1 MIDNVR
7 NTVLSII
14 SKDNRGYITPEE
26 FNLFAKQAQMEIFEG
41 YMYDYNNAVS
51 KQNARMIND
60 GYANVLN
67 KLEEAIDIFRPAP
80 VGLTYNPIISELNYP
95 LPSDIFLINSVI
107 YNGTT
112 EVEKAPYNILNLV
125 SSNMTAPS
133 TLYPVYTQGAN
144 RIKVY
149 PSTIIAD
156 ITLDYIRTPA
166 DPKWTWSTLSGG
178 EPLFNQGANDYKDF
192 ELPPVDEPRLVVK
205 ILQYAGISIREAEVV
220 QAAKTEEI
228 QDKQEKN

>member
-133 TLYPVYTQGAN
+133 ALYPVYTQGAN
-144 RIKVY
+144 KIKVY

-178 EPLFNQGANDYKDF
+178 EPLFNQGAADYKDF

-220 QAAKTEEI
+220 QAAKAEEV

>member
-41 YMYDYNNAVS
+41 YLYDYNNAVS

-133 TLYPVYTQGAN
+133 ALYPVYTQGAN
-144 RIKVY
+144 KIKVY
-149 PSTIIAD
+149 PSTIIAN
-156 ITLDYIRTPA
+156 IKLDYIRTPA

-220 QAAKTEEI
+220 QAAKTEEV

>member
-41 YMYDYNNAVS
+41 YMYDYNNAIS

-67 KLEEAIDIFRPAP
+67 KLEEAIDIFRSAP
-80 VGLTYNPIISELNYP
+80 SILTYNSSPSQLNYP
-95 LPSDIFLINSVI
+95 LPADIFFINSVI

-133 TLYPVYTQGAN
+133 ALYPVYTQGSN
-144 RIKVY
+144 KIKVY
-149 PSTIIAD
+149 PTTIITN

-178 EPLFNQGANDYKDF
+178 EPLFNQGAADYKDF
-192 ELPPVDEPRLVVK
+192 ELPLVDEPRLVVK
-205 ILQYAGISIREAEVV
+205 ILQYAGISIREAEIV
-220 QAAKTEEI
+220 QAAKTEEV

>member
-41 YMYDYNNAVS
+41 YMYDYNNAIS

-67 KLEEAIDIFRPAP
+67 KLEEAIDIFRPVP
-80 VGLTYNPIISELNYP
+80 STLTYNALSLNYA
-95 LPSDIFLINSVI
+95 LPDDIFLINSVI
-107 YNGTT
+107 YNNTT
-112 EVEKAPYNILNLV
+112 KVEKAPYNILNLL
-125 SSNMTAPS
+125 SSNMTAP
-133 TLYPVYTQGAN
+133 TATYPVYTQGAN
-144 RIKVY
+144 KIKVY
-149 PSTIIAD
+149 PTSIITN
-156 ITLDYIRTPA
+156 IKLDYIRIPA
-166 DPKWTWSTLSGG
+166 DPKWTWSVLSGG
-178 EPLFNQGANDYKDF
+178 EPLFNQGAADYKDF

-220 QAAKTEEI
+220 QAAKAEEV

>member
-41 YMYDYNNAVS
+41 YMYDYNNAIS

-60 GYANVLN
+60 GYANILN
-67 KLEEAIDIFRPAP
+67 KLEETIDIFRPAP
-80 VGLTYNPIISELNYP
+80 SALTYASLNFL
-95 LPSDIFLINSVI
+95 LPSDIFFINSVI
-107 YNGTT
+107 YNNTT
-112 EVEKAPYNILNLV
+112 EVEKAPYNILNLL

-133 TLYPVYTQGAN
+133 ALYPVYTQGAN
-144 RIKVY
+144 KIKVY
-149 PSTIIAD
+149 PTTIITN

-178 EPLFNQGANDYKDF
+178 EPLFNQGAADYKDF
-192 ELPPVDEPRLVVK
+192 ELPLVDEPRLVVK

-220 QAAKTEEI
+220 QAAKTEEV